1 MRQIIVTF
9 AVVFLSVGFS
19 LAQQN
24 DYKKRN
30 HKLNKH
36 YQKDLQDEKH
46 EFKSIRQDIDLN
58 VNEYLARNAKF
69 HKHSSEFMLVATKD
83 HISYNYRELNHK
95 LNRNFKQRMYNF
107 SPSDTTVTKN

>member
-1 MRQIIVTF
+1 MRQLILTF
-9 AVVFLSVGFS
+9 VLVFLSVGFS

-36 YQKDLQDEKH
+36 FLKDIQDDRH
-46 EFKSIRQDIDLN
+46 EFKYIRIDIDRN

-69 HKHSSEFMLVATKD
+69 HKHSSEFMLVATKE
-83 HISYNYRELNHK
+83 HISYNYRELNYK
-95 LNRNFKQRMYNF
+95 LNKNFKQKIYNAF
-107 SPSDTTVTKN
+107 PSDQ